1 MKNFKTPIVKS
12 VCFFI
17 PYKPLRKKLRKFLLE
32 WSLPGALNFRQLKKH
47 KISPETVLVIEPND
61 CHGEVVPGYVKYF
74 LDMGFNVD
82 VILHSSVSKD
92 RPLCRM
98 DSPRLRVFALDYY
111 YLQKISEA
119 GRLGEYAHVL
129 LTSGAYYHYSQ
140 FEDFS
145 AVKIL
150 GLEQMKNLLIVE
162 HDLNNIKNFNET
174 HFLKNNQVIVL
185 GNLPEGI
192 MVNPHCFGN
201 VKITPK
207 NKITN
212 FVVVGGINPKR
223 KNHHLI
229 ENAVQTLVRKGYKN
243 FKIKVIGG
251 KVSDISKDL
260 ERYIECSKGYVS
272 FPEMYKEM
280 ENADFFLTLLDE
292 NNPAHERYITTGVT
306 GSAQLVYGFCKPAVI
321 PAKFADFYGFDE
333 TNAMIVNNGDLAAA
347 MQDAIDMSE
356 DEYNRIQGNLSTLA
370 TAVYSLSFN
379 NLRDIINA

>member
-111 YLQKISEA
+111 YLRKISET

-162 HDLNNIKNFNET
+162 HDLNDIKNFNET

-192 MVNPHCFGN
+192 MVNPHYFGN

-212 FVVVGGINPKR
+212 FIVVGGIDPKR
-223 KNHHLI
+223 KNHHLLFSAVENIVRSGI
-229 ENAVQTLVRKGYKN
+229 EN
-243 FKIKVIGG
+243 FKITVVGNG
-251 KVSDISKDL
+251 KLKDIPKSIRKKFK
-260 ERYIECSKGYVS
+260 IKGYMT
-272 FPEMYKEM
+272 FPKMYKEM
-280 ENADFFLTLLDE
+280 EKADFFLTLLDE
-292 NNPAHERYITTGVT
+292 NNPAHERYIKTGVT
-306 GSAQLVYGFCKPAVI
+306 GSAQLIYGFCKPAII

-333 TNAMIVNNGDLAAA
+333 TNGMIVNNGDLAAA

-370 TAVYSLSFN
+370 ADIAEQSRK
-379 NLRDIINA
+379 NLKGML

>member
-111 YLQKISEA
+111 YLRKISEA

-207 NKITN
+207 NKTTN
-212 FVVVGGINPKR
+212 FVVVGGINSKR

-229 ENAVQTLVRKGYKN
+229 ENAVQTLVKKGYKN
-243 FKIKVIGG
+243 FKVKVIGG

-321 PAKFADFYGFDE
+321 PAKFAGFYGFDE

-370 TAVYSLSFN
+370 TDIAEQSRK
-379 NLRDIINA
+379 NLKGML

>member
-111 YLQKISEA
+111 YLRKISET

-162 HDLNNIKNFNET
+162 HDLNDIKNFNET

-212 FVVVGGINPKR
+212 FIVVGGIDPKR
-223 KNHHLI
+223 KNHHLLFSAVENIVRSGI
-229 ENAVQTLVRKGYKN
+229 EN
-243 FKIKVIGG
+243 FKITVVGNG
-251 KVSDISKDL
+251 KLKDIPKSIRKKFK
-260 ERYIECSKGYVS
+260 IKGYMT
-272 FPEMYKEM
+272 FPKMYKEM
-280 ENADFFLTLLDE
+280 EKADFFLTLLDE
-292 NNPAHERYITTGVT
+292 NNPAHERYIKTGVT
-306 GSAQLVYGFCKPAVI
+306 GSAQLIYGFCKPAVI

-370 TAVYSLSFN
+370 ADIAEQSRK
-379 NLRDIINA
+379 NLKGML